1 MKRNAR
7 ARLAATDPAT
17 LASLHRA
24 RIDSRDITA
33 AEREYVEHWD
43 TCNLCHTAANAEGM
57 CSLGRHLFNKLT
69 RGEDE

>member
-24 RIDSRDITA
+24 RIDSRDISP

-43 TCNLCHTAANAEGM
+43 TCGLCKAAANAAGM
-57 CSLGRHLFNKLT
+57 CSLGRHLHSKLT
-69 RGEDE
+69 RGEE